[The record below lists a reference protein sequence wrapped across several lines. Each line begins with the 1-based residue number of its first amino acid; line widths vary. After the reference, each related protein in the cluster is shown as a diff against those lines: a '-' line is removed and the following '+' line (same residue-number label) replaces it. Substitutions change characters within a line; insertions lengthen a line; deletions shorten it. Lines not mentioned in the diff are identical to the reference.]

1 MSRVA
6 FHRLLRWNL
15 RSSLRWWW
23 PVAAVALF
31 SFIGWRSALQ
41 AAALVNWSPAQVTAN
56 VWDAFLM
63 SFAGPG
69 VWDSSLLGML
79 TWFVPHLLFFYL
91 IGDLA
96 NGELLQ
102 WGYAVVPLIG
112 SRLQWWWGKVVIL
125 FVLTLGYTALS
136 LLTVLAGSMARLPWS
151 WQLSTLLSSGT
162 LWPLPEGMDVGVL
175 LGWTFSLL
183 GSTLFSLALS
193 QIVLS
198 ILWRRSFHSFAAISV
213 IALSSWLLGI
223 DRPRLVR
230 WLPGSQSMLLRHTY
244 FDPNVPG
251 FSPEWSLFYNAV
263 LALLAIGLGTW
274 YVRRMDIFGESQDIR

>member
-1 MSRVA
+1 MNRVA

-23 PVAAVALF
+23 PVAAGALF

-41 AAALVNWSPAQVTAN
+41 AAEYASSAQAQVTAN

-69 VWDSSLLGML
+69 VWDNSLVRML
-79 TWFVPHLLFFYL
+79 AWFVPHLLFFYL

-102 WGYAVVPLIG
+102 RGYAVVPLIG
-112 SRLQWWWGKVVIL
+112 SRLRWWWGKVATL
-125 FVLTLGYTALS
+125 LLLTLGYTALS
-136 LLTVLAGSMARLPWS
+136 LLAVLAGSMARLPWS
-151 WQLSTLLSSGT
+151 RQLSTLLSSGV
-162 LWPLPEGMDVGVL
+162 LWPMPEGMDVGVL
-175 LGWTFSLL
+175 LGWTFLLL
-183 GSTLFSLALS
+183 GSTLFAMASV

-198 ILWRRSFHSFAAISV
+198 MLWHRSFHAFAAISA

-223 DRPRLVR
+223 DKPHLVR
-230 WLPGSQSMLLRHTY
+230 WLPGSQSMLLRHT
-244 FDPNVPG
+244 FLDSNVPG
-251 FSPEWSLFYNAV
+251 FSLAWSLFYNAV

-274 YVRRMDIFGESQDIR
+274 YVRRIDIFGESQDIR